1 MRRIENIRQTTKNRF
16 LNMYE
21 LEMKSDTGKRSTY
34 FVASRA
40 EKIEDLKI
48 STRKNTADGVI
59 IYSVYK
65 DEDDNQEKLV
75 LIRQYRCPIDTYIY
89 EFPAGL
95 VDDGEDFKTAGRRE
109 LKEETGL
116 DFEPINAKDMYT
128 KPYFTT
134 IGMTDESCGTVY
146 GYAKGTPSKAGQKE
160 NEEIEI
166 ILADRTEVRRILEE
180 ENVAIMCAY
189 MLMHFLN
196 TPEGH
201 VFDFLEI

>member
-95 VDDGEDFKTAGRRE
+95 VDDGEDFKTAGR
-109 LKEETGL
+109 
-116 DFEPINAKDMYT
+116 
-128 KPYFTT
+128 
-134 IGMTDESCGTVY
+134 
-146 GYAKGTPSKAGQKE
+146 
-160 NEEIEI
+160 
-166 ILADRTEVRRILEE
+166 
-180 ENVAIMCAY
+180 
-189 MLMHFLN
+189 
-196 TPEGH
+196 
-201 VFDFLEI
+201 

>member
-89 EFPAGL
+89 
-95 VDDGEDFKTAGRRE
+95 GRKRFEALWKKQRE
-109 LKEETGL
+109 PSKSDCWYG
-116 DFEPINAKDMYT
+116 A
-128 KPYFTT
+128 
-134 IGMTDESCGTVY
+134 VY
-146 GYAKGTPSKAGQKE
+146 G
-160 NEEIEI
+160 
-166 ILADRTEVRRILEE
+166 
-180 ENVAIMCAY
+180 C
-189 MLMHFLN
+189 
-196 TPEGH
+196 
-201 VFDFLEI
+201 

>member
-1 MRRIENIRQTTKNRF
+1 MRRIEGITQTTKNRF

-21 LEMKSDTGKRSTY
+21 LDMRSDTGKKSKY

-40 EKIEDLKI
+40 KGVEDLKI
-48 STRKNTADGVI
+48 TTRENRADGGI
-59 IYSVYK
+59 IY
-65 DEDDNQEKLV
+65 
-75 LIRQYRCPIDTYIY
+75 RQYRCPIDTYVY

-95 VDDGEDFKTAGRRE
+95 VEEGEDFKETGRRE

-116 DFEPINAKDMYT
+116 DFEAIDAADMYT
-128 KPYFTT
+128 KPCFTT
-134 IGMTDESCGTVY
+134 VGMTDESCGTVY
-146 GYAKGTPSKAGQKE
+146 GFATGEPSKLGQEE

-166 ILADRTEVRRILEE
+166 VLADRAEVRRILKE

-189 MLMHFLN
+189 MMMHFLN

-201 VFDFLEI
+201 VFDFLKA